1 MLVDGQVG
9 RPLWHGVSD
18 GGGHFYFNDVVFFS
32 AAPVAG
38 RWAIASV
45 GLEECFQAFDA
56 KKLVPVSHHQ
66 QVKGQRNR
74 PALFRA
80 ELRNHFTPPPKTIKL
95 K

>member
-1 MLVDGQVG
+1 LLVDGHVG
-9 RPLWHGVSD
+9 WPLRHGFGD
-18 GGGHFYFNDVVFFS
+18 GGGHFHFNDVVFFS
-32 AAPVAG
+32 AAPVTG
-38 RWAIASV
+38 CWAIANV
-45 GLEECFQAFDA
+45 GLKECFQAFDA
-56 KKLVPVSHHQ
+56 KKLVAVGHHQ